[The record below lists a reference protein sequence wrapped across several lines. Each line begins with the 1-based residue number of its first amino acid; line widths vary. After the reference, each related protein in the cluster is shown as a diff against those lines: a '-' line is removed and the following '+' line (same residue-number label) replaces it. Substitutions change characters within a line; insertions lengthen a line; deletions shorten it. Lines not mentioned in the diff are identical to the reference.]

1 MAFFFNKASMETIEE
16 FCLLKAQTYIVICV
30 YAKKKTTKNQGSS
43 SKLTLHGNHATKAFT
58 SSFPNHY

>member
-30 YAKKKTTKNQGSS
+30 YAKKKIKKKTKDRVLN
-43 SKLTLHGNHATKAFT
+43 
-58 SSFPNHY
+58 

>member
-30 YAKKKTTKNQGSS
+30 YAKKKKQQKTKDRVLN
-43 SKLTLHGNHATKAFT
+43 
-58 SSFPNHY
+58 